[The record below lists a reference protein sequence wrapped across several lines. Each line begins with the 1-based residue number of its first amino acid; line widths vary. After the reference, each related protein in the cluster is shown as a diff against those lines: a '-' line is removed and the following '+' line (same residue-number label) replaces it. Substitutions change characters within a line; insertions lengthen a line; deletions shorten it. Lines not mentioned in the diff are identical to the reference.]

1 MRTTEKGTFQMLWDC
16 PNCGAE
22 KLLGIDHRHCPA
34 CGSPQDP
41 ARRYF
46 PKDEDKIAVED
57 HAYAGADVV
66 CPACET
72 PNSAKAEFCVG
83 CGSPLTEA
91 AKVRVRG
98 DQVAG
103 EGAAF
108 GADSAKAASDE
119 HKAAK
124 KAERDAKM
132 AEMSGAPA
140 PAAAAGGGKSR
151 IVLFA
156 LLALGFLGCVCG
168 GVAVFWKKDAAM
180 TVTGHSWERAIAV
193 EEYKTVTES
202 AWDEEVPAGARN
214 VSCRREQRGTEQ
226 VADGET
232 CSTRRK
238 DNGDGTFSESE
249 ECKTKYR
256 SEPTYDDKCSYTV
269 DKWVE
274 SGKERET
281 GKSLDEAPTWP
292 KVRTSST
299 RREGARTETYTVHLK
314 ESEGGDAHTCS
325 TTEKKWRSFK
335 KGQKVKGAV
344 GVVTGAVDCDD
355 LQPLK

>member
-46 PKDEDKIAVED
+46 PSDEDKVAVED

-72 PNSAKAEFCVG
+72 PNGAKAEFCVG

-91 AKVRVRG
+91 ARVRVRK

-103 EGAAF
+103 EGQAF
-108 GADSAKAASDE
+108 SDDSAKAAATE
-119 HKAAK
+119 HNDAK
-124 KAERDAKM
+124 EAERDAQM
-132 AEMSGAPA
+132 AAMAGAPA
-140 PAAAAGGGKSR
+140 AEGGGGKSR
-151 IVLFA
+151 VLLFA
-156 LLALGFLGCVCG
+156 LLALGFLGCVFG
-168 GVAVFWKKDAAM
+168 GVAAFWKSDTAM

-202 AWDEEVPAGARN
+202 AWDDAVPAGARN

-249 ECKTKYR
+249 ECRTKYR

-274 SGKERET
+274 AGKERAT
-281 GKSLDEAPTWP
+281 GKSLDDAPEWP

-299 RREGARTETYTVHLK
+299 RREGARTEAYTIHLK
-314 ESEGGDAHTCS
+314 ESEGGDAHTCT
-325 TTEKKWRSFK
+325 TTEKQWSSFP
-335 KGQKVKGAV
+335 KGQKVQGSV
-344 GVVTGAVDCDD
+344 GVITGAVDCND
-355 LQPLK
+355 LKPLK